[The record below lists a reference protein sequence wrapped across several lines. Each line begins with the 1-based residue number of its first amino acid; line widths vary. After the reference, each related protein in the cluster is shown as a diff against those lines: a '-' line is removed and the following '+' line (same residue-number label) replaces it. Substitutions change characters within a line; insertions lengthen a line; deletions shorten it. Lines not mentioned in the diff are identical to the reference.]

1 MVCRRGFFL
10 ESNRYFVVCLLSAA
24 LMGSVCAAERPDSGT
39 IQRTLPQPIP
49 LQSIPSKIPENSEVE
64 LDSQGPTA
72 RIDRFDIS
80 GNESIATEEIQAILK
95 IFVGQALSAQDL
107 DSVKAVVGNFY
118 RERGYWATVIF
129 PPQDLTENTLRMEI
143 VEAKLG
149 SILIDADEG
158 LRFPID
164 RIANYLDSEQKR
176 GDVLRINE
184 LDSGVRKLNTVAGI
198 EASLDLQPGEL
209 VGETDVIVVAENT
222 PLVNGS
228 LTADNHGSRSTDYNR
243 GTLSVNL
250 ESPLRAGERFN
261 FVYLNNAE
269 LLYQG
274 AGVTAPILFDG
285 VTISYQYTDL
295 VYTLGTPY
303 ETLAG
308 YGDAQSSTTT
318 LAKPLWQGRAAEIN
332 GSIGYA
338 HRTNY
343 DVASGAVS
351 TDKKIDVW
359 NVSLSSTL
367 QDGWLSGGFNL
378 LSATLS
384 NGWVDLSGS
393 HTDWQDDQDNART
406 QGHFKKLAISATRI
420 QRLTDRDS
428 FWFIASGQH
437 SFGRNLDSAEK
448 MSLGGAS
455 GVRAYP
461 ASEASGDEAML
472 VQLEWRRQMTQAV
485 TGKVF
490 FDWGEITQYAKQFS
504 TIASVM
510 TGPNRYQLKGAG
522 AGFTWLALDDLNLDV
537 LVATKLG
544 KNYGADSTGSDNDGT
559 NYQTRLWLAMT
570 WTF

>member
-1 MVCRRGFFL
+1 M
-10 ESNRYFVVCLLSAA
+10 N
-24 LMGSVCAAERPDSGT
+24 AAERPDSGT

-49 LQSIPSKIPENSEVE
+49 SQRIPTTIPESNEVE
-64 LDSQGPTA
+64 LDPQGPTA

-107 DSVKAVVGNFY
+107 ESVKAVVGNFY

-129 PPQDLTENTLRMEI
+129 PPQDLSKNTLRMEI

-164 RIANYLDSEQKR
+164 RIANYLDSDQKR

-184 LDSGVRKLNTVAGI
+184 LDSGVRKLNKVAGI

-274 AGVTAPILFDG
+274 VGVTAPILFDG
-285 VTISYQYTDL
+285 ITMSYQYTDL
-295 VYTLGTPY
+295 VYTLGAPY
-303 ETLAG
+303 ETLSG
-308 YGDAQSSTTT
+308 YGDAQSSSTT
-318 LAKPLWQGRAAEIN
+318 LAKPLWQGKRAEIN

-359 NVSLSSTL
+359 NISLSSTL
-367 QDGWLSGGFNL
+367 QDGLFSGGFNL
-378 LSATLS
+378 LSTTLS

-393 HTDWQDDQDNART
+393 NTDWQDDQDNART
-406 QGHFKKLAISATRI
+406 QG
-420 QRLTDRDS
+420 
-428 FWFIASGQH
+428 
-437 SFGRNLDSAEK
+437 
-448 MSLGGAS
+448 
-455 GVRAYP
+455 
-461 ASEASGDEAML
+461 
-472 VQLEWRRQMTQAV
+472 
-485 TGKVF
+485 
-490 FDWGEITQYAKQFS
+490 
-504 TIASVM
+504 
-510 TGPNRYQLKGAG
+510 
-522 AGFTWLALDDLNLDV
+522 
-537 LVATKLG
+537 
-544 KNYGADSTGSDNDGT
+544 
-559 NYQTRLWLAMT
+559 
-570 WTF
+570 